1 MRVVTLLPSATD
13 IVTAFGVDPVGVSH
27 ECDHPAPAVTESRID
42 ATASSRAIDRQVL
55 QAERNGGV
63 YAIDLDRLEALDPDL
78 IVTQGLCDVCAVDR
92 VLVTE
97 AVETLEL
104 DCSVLT
110 TDPHSLDDVRE
121 DIQRIGEAI
130 GVTETAATV
139 QKTFDERIE
148 NVKATTADASGRP
161 TVAVLDW
168 LEPIMTA
175 GHWVPELVEIAGGEP
190 AFVAERS
197 IPRSFEA
204 IIAADPAV
212 IVIAPC
218 GFAIEQTAA
227 NRDELTSREEYDQL
241 RAVQSDS
248 VYAMDGDRLLHRPGT
263 TLADTAEQLGKLLH
277 PALCGQPDEDLAV
290 GFDQLPPAQ

>member
-42 ATASSRAIDRQVL
+42 ATVSSRAIDRQVL

-63 YAIDLDRLEALDPDL
+63 YAIDLDRLEALEPDL

-97 AVETLEL
+97 AVETLGL

-110 TDPHSLDDVRE
+110 TDPHSLDDVRS
-121 DIQRIGEAI
+121 DIQRIGEAV

-139 QKTFDERIE
+139 QETFDERIE
-148 NVKATTADASGRP
+148 RINATTADATDRP

-175 GHWVPELVEIAGGEP
+175 GHWVPELIEIAGGVP
-190 AFVAERS
+190 AFEAERS
-197 IPRSFEA
+197 IPRTFDA
-204 IIAADPAV
+204 IVDADPAV
-212 IVIAPC
+212 LVIAPC
-218 GFAIEQTAA
+218 GFSIEQTAT
-227 NRDELTSREEYDQL
+227 NRDELTSRDGYDQL
-241 RAVQSDS
+241 QAVQSDR
-248 VYAMDGDRLLHRPGT
+248 VYAMDGNELLHRPGT
-263 TLADTAEQLGKLLH
+263 MLADTAEQLGKLLH
-277 PALCGQPDEDLAV
+277 PTLCGEPDEALAV
-290 GFDQLPPAQ
+290 GFDQLPPAR